1 MTDAVRAAAARLTP
15 SRDRTPY
22 NPPMNRPRFVL
33 VLAGVAVCAMV
44 FHTPFDSRAG
54 RVLAQGRQNV
64 AYKFTEIVPGIYSA
78 IGTGTMNV
86 GSNSAVIVNRD
97 EVMIVDS
104 HISPESGR
112 AMLQELKAITDK
124 PVRFLINT
132 HFHYDHTNGNQ
143 AFPPGVDIIG
153 HEFTRRKLTGDILEK
168 GMFADL
174 LKGLPKQIDDLNA
187 RAASEPD
194 PAVKA
199 RLAQQ
204 VPVQTAF
211 ANSLKDLKVTP
222 PNVTLV
228 DRMTLF
234 RGDREIRLLYLGH
247 GHTGGDVV
255 VFLPKEKVLC
265 TGDLLVHDVANLID
279 GYVDEWPDALEKLRP
294 LDFVDVIPG
303 HGDPFKGKER
313 IDWFQAYLRDL
324 WKQGRALHEQKI
336 AAADAAKRIDMT
348 AHTAHYPAIT
358 GPGVNLPAV
367 SRMFEV
373 MEGRADR

>member
-1 MTDAVRAAAARLTP
+1 MTRTRLA
-15 SRDRTPY
+15 
-22 NPPMNRPRFVL
+22 L
-33 VLAGVAVCAMV
+33 ALAGFAVSALV
-44 FHTPFDSRAG
+44 FHAQTPAPQ
-54 RVLAQGRQNV
+54 A
-64 AYKFTEIVPGIYSA
+64 AYKFTEIVPGVYSA

-124 PVRFLINT
+124 PVRFLVNT

-153 HEFTRRKLTGDILEK
+153 HEFTRRKLTGDILER

-174 LKGLPKQIDDLNA
+174 VKGLPKQLDDLKA
-187 RAASEPD
+187 RAASETD

-199 RLAQQ
+199 RVAQQ
-204 VPVQTAF
+204 IPVQTAF

-228 DRMTLF
+228 DHMTLF
-234 RGDREIRLLYLGH
+234 RGDREIRLLYLGR
-247 GHTGGDVV
+247 GHTGGDLVV
-255 VFLPKEKVLC
+255 YLPKEKVLC
-265 TGDLLVHDVANLID
+265 SGDLLVHDVANLID
-279 GYVDEWPDALEKLRP
+279 GYVNEWPDALERLKP
-294 LDFVDVIPG
+294 IDFVDVIPG

-313 IDWFQAYLRDL
+313 VDWFQAYLRDL
-324 WKQGRALHEQKI
+324 WKQANTLHDQKV

-348 AHTAHYPAIT
+348 AHKAHYPAIT
-358 GPGVNLPAV
+358 GPGINPAWA
-367 SRMFEV
+367 SRLYEV
-373 MEGRADR
+373 IEGRADR

>member
-1 MTDAVRAAAARLTP
+1 MTGIRLAFVAALIG
-15 SRDRTPY
+15 
-22 NPPMNRPRFVL
+22 VGGL
-33 VLAGVAVCAMV
+33 V
-44 FHTPFDSRAG
+44 FP
-54 RVLAQGRQNV
+54 AQVPASGA
-64 AYKFTEIVPGIYSA
+64 AYKFTEIVPGVYSA
-78 IGTGTMNV
+78 IGTGAMNV

-174 LKGLPKQIDDLNA
+174 VRGLPKQLDDLRA
-187 RAASEPD
+187 RAAAQTD
-194 PAVKA
+194 PAAKA

-204 VPVQTAF
+204 IPVQTAF
-211 ANSLKDLKVTP
+211 AASLKDLKVTP
-222 PNVTLV
+222 PNVTLD

-247 GHTGGDVV
+247 GHTGGDIVV
-255 VFLPKEKVLC
+255 YLPKEKVLC

-279 GYVDEWPDALEKLRP
+279 GYVNEWPDALEKLRP
-294 LDFVDVIPG
+294 LDFVDLIPG
-303 HGDPFKGKER
+303 HGEPFKGKER

-324 WKQGRALHEQKI
+324 WQQGSALHDQKVS
-336 AAADAAKRIDMT
+336 AADAAKRIDLT
-348 AHTAHYPAIT
+348 AHKAHYPAIT
-358 GPGVNLPAV
+358 APGVNLAWV
-367 SRMFEV
+367 SRMFDV
-373 MEGRADR
+373 MDGRAER

>member
-1 MTDAVRAAAARLTP
+1 MTRTRFASICAAIAV
-15 SRDRTPY
+15 S
-22 NPPMNRPRFVL
+22 
-33 VLAGVAVCAMV
+33 AVV
-44 FHTPFDSRAG
+44 FH
-54 RVLAQGRQNV
+54 AQAPSPQA
-64 AYKFTEIVPGIYSA
+64 AYRFTEIVPGVYSA
-78 IGTGTMNV
+78 IGTGSMNV

-143 AFPPGVDIIG
+143 ALPPGVEIIG
-153 HEFTRRKLTGDILEK
+153 HEFTRRKLSGDVLDK

-174 LKGLPKQIDDLNA
+174 LKALPKQLDDLTA
-187 RAASEPD
+187 RAAGETD
-194 PAVKA
+194 PALKA
-199 RLAQQ
+199 RAAQQ
-204 VPVQTAF
+204 VRVQAAF
-211 ANSLKDLKVTP
+211 ANSLEELRITP

-228 DRMTLF
+228 DHMTLF

-247 GHTGGDVV
+247 GHTGGDIVV
-255 VFLPKEKVLC
+255 YLPREKVLC
-265 TGDLLVHDVANLID
+265 SGDLLVHDVANLID
-279 GYVDEWPDALEKLRP
+279 GYVNEWPDALERLRP
-294 LDFVDVIPG
+294 IDFVDVIPG

-313 IDWFQAYLRDL
+313 IDWFQSYLRDL
-324 WKQGRALHEQKI
+324 WKQGTALHEQQVS
-336 AAADAAKRIDMT
+336 AADAAKRIDMT
-348 AHTAHYPAIT
+348 AHKAHYPAIT
-358 GPGVNLPAV
+358 APGVNLPAV

>member
-1 MTDAVRAAAARLTP
+1 MTRIRLG
-15 SRDRTPY
+15 
-22 NPPMNRPRFVL
+22 FVMAL
-33 VLAGVAVCAMV
+33 IAGGGLM
-44 FHTPFDSRAG
+44 FQ
-54 RVLAQGRQNV
+54 AQAPTAQK
-64 AYKFTEIVPGIYSA
+64 AYKFTEIVPGVYSA
-78 IGTGTMNV
+78 IGTGAMNV

-124 PVRFLINT
+124 PVRVLVNT

-143 AFPPGVDIIG
+143 AFPSGVDIIG

-174 LKGLPKQIDDLNA
+174 VNGLPKQLEDLQA
-187 RAASEPD
+187 RAASEAD

-204 VPVQTAF
+204 VPVQAAF

-222 PNVTLV
+222 PTVTLT
-228 DRMTLF
+228 DQMTLY

-247 GHTGGDVV
+247 GHTGGDIVV
-255 VFLPKEKVLC
+255 YLPKEKVLC
-265 TGDLLVHDVANLID
+265 TGDLLVHDIANLID
-279 GYVDEWPDALEKLRP
+279 GYVNEWPDALEKLKP

-324 WKQGRALHEQKI
+324 WRQGTALHEQKVPP
-336 AAADAAKRIDMT
+336 ADAAKRIDMT
-348 AHTAHYPAIT
+348 AHQAHYPGIT
-358 GPGVNLPAV
+358 TPGVNVPAV
-367 SRMFEV
+367 LRMFEV
-373 MEGRADR
+373 MDGRADR

>member
-1 MTDAVRAAAARLTP
+1 MT
-15 SRDRTPY
+15 RT
-22 NPPMNRPRFVL
+22 RFAL
-33 VLAGVAVCAMV
+33 VLAGLAVSALV
-44 FHTPFDSRAG
+44 FHAQTPAPQ
-54 RVLAQGRQNV
+54 A
-64 AYKFTEIVPGIYSA
+64 AYKFTEIVPGVYSA

-86 GSNSAVIVNRD
+86 GSNSAVIVNKD
-97 EVMIVDS
+97 DVMIVDS

-174 LKGLPKQIDDLNA
+174 VKGLPKQLDDLKA
-187 RAASEPD
+187 RAASETD

-199 RLAQQ
+199 RVTQQ
-204 VPVQTAF
+204 IPVQTAF

-228 DRMTLF
+228 DHMTLF
-234 RGDREIRLLYLGH
+234 RGDREIRLLYLGR
-247 GHTGGDVV
+247 GHTGGDLVV
-255 VFLPKEKVLC
+255 YLPKEKVLC
-265 TGDLLVHDVANLID
+265 SGDLLVHDVANLID
-279 GYVDEWPDALEKLRP
+279 GYVNEWPDALEKLKP
-294 LDFVDVIPG
+294 IDFVDVIPG

-313 IDWFQAYLRDL
+313 VDWFQAYLRDL
-324 WKQGRALHEQKI
+324 WKQANTLHDQKV
-336 AAADAAKRIDMT
+336 AAADAAKRIDMS
-348 AHTAHYPAIT
+348 AHKAHYPAIT
-358 GPGVNLPAV
+358 GPGINPAWA
-367 SRMFEV
+367 SRLYEV
-373 MEGRADR
+373 IEGRADR